1 MLGTAFLIVAFAGV
15 FALWWGALQLG
26 RIADNLNRK

>member
-1 MLGTAFLIVAFAGV
+1 MIQTAFLIVACFGV

-26 RIADNLNRK
+26 RIADNLKK